1 MPQLEPF
8 LSIAVVLLLAATLF
22 HAVRLE
28 RRLGVL
34 RRDRAALEA
43 LVKGFNDATIRAEA
57 ATARLRGAA
66 DSLALRLRHHSDA
79 VHARRMPV
87 SKDAVAAY
95 NRVIEHQL
103 ASALTADRQDALIGQ
118 LQHALEHRVQIERAI
133 GMVMG
138 QDGLDPVAAFNRLR
152 ATARAERRRV
162 AEVAGEVLAGRRLA

>member
-66 DSLALRLRHHSDA
+66 EGAGKALSAQLEGAESLKSDLAFLIERGESLADRLDSSVR
-79 VHARRMPV
+79 
-87 SKDAVAAY
+87 
-95 NRVIEHQL
+95 
-103 ASALTADRQDALIGQ
+103 
-118 LQHALEHRVQIERAI
+118 
-133 GMVMG
+133 
-138 QDGLDPVAAFNRLR
+138 
-152 ATARAERRRV
+152 TARAAIPAAPSPLMRAAV
-162 AEVAGEVLAGRRLA
+162 AEPSHAAIEPPAEPEPRLRSQAERDLLRALKLAR